1 MAKRRN
7 NILMIVAIIVSVIVV
22 GFMLMKRG
30 EKYTP
35 GDTMFHDS
43 EIPANATVIQPSEIE
58 KGKRYETPNGE
69 YHLMFR
75 QDGELVWA
83 NRDGEILWFL
93 VSEGAGDNA
102 KARFLKDG
110 NICVVGTNKTVCS
123 ESKYTGVPDGQHLII
138 ITDDGQFYI
147 DRGLGRRRRHIFYPP
162 LSPEDERV

>member
-7 NILMIVAIIVSVIVV
+7 NILVVVAIIVSILIV
-22 GFMLMKRG
+22 GFLLMKRG

-35 GDTMFHDS
+35 GDTTFHDS
-43 EIPANATVIQPSEIE
+43 QIPENATVIQPGEIE

-83 NRDGEILWFL
+83 NKDGEILWFL
-93 VSEGAGDNA
+93 DSEGAGDNA
-102 KARFLKDG
+102 EARFLKDG

-123 ESKYTGVPDGQHLII
+123 GSKNTDVPEGQHLLVL
-138 ITDDGQFYI
+138 TNVGKLYI
-147 DRGLGRRRRHIFYPP
+147 DSGEGEMERFNFYP
-162 LSPEDERV
+162 SIDTTIEFN